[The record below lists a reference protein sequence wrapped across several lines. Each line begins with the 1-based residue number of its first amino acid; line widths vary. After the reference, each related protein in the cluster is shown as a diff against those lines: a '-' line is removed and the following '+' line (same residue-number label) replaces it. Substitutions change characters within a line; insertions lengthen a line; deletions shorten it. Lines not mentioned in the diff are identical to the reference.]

1 MRNNRYALI
10 AMAGVRSQGHAK
22 RGQGWQLDTQDKP
35 ATYCTTERQ
44 NPLSAYADLGSPAE
58 MGLTQ
63 RSYHVIK

>member
-1 MRNNRYALI
+1 MRDYSDAVI
-10 AMAGVRSQGHAK
+10 AMAGVRVEGHAK
-22 RGQGWQLDTQDKP
+22 RGQVWQLDTQDKP